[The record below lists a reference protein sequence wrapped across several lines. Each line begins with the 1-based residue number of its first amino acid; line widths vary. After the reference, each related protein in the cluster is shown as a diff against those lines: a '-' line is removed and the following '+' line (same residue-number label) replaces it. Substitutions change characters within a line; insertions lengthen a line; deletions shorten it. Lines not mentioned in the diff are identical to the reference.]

1 MQDLWKKD
9 YFLHLGWDKLGE
21 CVDLINAQ
29 IEQSEFKPTTIIGIS
44 RGGLGLASFLANYQ
58 QLQDFYVICVKRN
71 KSDKKFD
78 RGEEARFEWLAPQ
91 PKPGAFSDSRILVV
105 DDITGDGGTLFLT
118 LKVLKEMGAS
128 QIKTAVIA
136 KNVHSK
142 FEVDFQAITV
152 DEWIIFPW
160 ERHDDSKKIKEIKS
174 LAHL

>member
-1 MQDLWKKD
+1 
-9 YFLHLGWDKLGE
+9 
-21 CVDLINAQ
+21 
-29 IEQSEFKPTTIIGIS
+29 
-44 RGGLGLASFLANYQ
+44 
-58 QLQDFYVICVKRN
+58 
-71 KSDKKFD
+71 
-78 RGEEARFEWLAPQ
+78 
-91 PKPGAFSDSRILVV
+91 VV